1 MSMQA
6 VGTYLR
12 TLREAKN
19 LSRGDLAKQVDS
31 NEMQILRI
39 EKGEGDT
46 RGSMLMKLVRL
57 VGGNAEHIA
66 DLWSSNSATSDDGK
80 QLAQEHL
87 RMNKNQGK
95 SSESEY
101 VPTTAIG
108 AFMRGMREISRRE
121 VHHYEEVHDFTAD
134 YISKVERGEI
144 SLAEVAIKLMEGNV
158 DKEEISF
165 LVGHPDLPPSVGD
178 RLALTYLDIGD
189 AGEIMKSALATSS
202 SNAG

>member
-66 DLWSSNSATSDDGK
+66 DLWSSNNATSDDGK
-80 QLAQEHL
+80 RLAQEHL
-87 RMNKNQGK
+87 RINKNQGK
-95 SSESEY
+95 NAGSEY
-101 VPTTAIG
+101 VPTTALG
-108 AFMRGMREISRRE
+108 AFMRGLQEISMSE
-121 VHHYEEVHDFTAD
+121 STGYEAVQDFTSD
-134 YISKVERGEI
+134 YIGKVERREI
-144 SLAEVAIKLMEGNV
+144 GLGEVAVKLIEGGV
-158 DKEEISF
+158 EKEEIAF
-165 LVGHPDLPPSVGD
+165 LTAQPDLPPSIGD
-178 RLALTYLDIGD
+178 RLALTYLGIGS
-189 AGEIMKSALATSS
+189 AEEIMKSALATSS